1 MVDQAPEDNLVL
13 VEDDAPAHGV
23 DDGLGLLEDLLLHER
38 VKLTLH
44 DLVQLE
50 LDAVDRPGAVIC
62 LEITITFGR
71 KKVKSDMNNTDL
83 VLLLATVKG
92 KTTVTNSG
100 NIVILEINDPISV
113 LDNGTRIRSEK
124 VLNVG
129 LLSS

>member
-1 MVDQAPEDNLVL
+1 MIDQAAEDDLVL

-38 VKLTLH
+38 VKLALH

-62 LEITITFGR
+62 LEAMITFSR
-71 KKVKSDMNNTDL
+71 KKVKLDMSNTDL

-100 NIVILEINDPISV
+100 NIIILEINDPISV
-113 LDNGTRIRSEK
+113 LDNGTCIRSEK
-124 VLNVG
+124 VLNIG